1 MNQTQSSLSG
11 PKSEPTAKGPSSVFV
26 HIVSVLQK
34 EPAAFLVPLGFYG
47 VSVLFLITPGPLE
60 LSLSD

>member
-11 PKSEPTAKGPSSVFV
+11 PKSEPTAKGLSSVFV

-34 EPAAFLVPLGFYG
+34 ELAAL
-47 VSVLFLITPGPLE
+47 SGPVKTFMVCQ
-60 LSLSD
+60 SSF